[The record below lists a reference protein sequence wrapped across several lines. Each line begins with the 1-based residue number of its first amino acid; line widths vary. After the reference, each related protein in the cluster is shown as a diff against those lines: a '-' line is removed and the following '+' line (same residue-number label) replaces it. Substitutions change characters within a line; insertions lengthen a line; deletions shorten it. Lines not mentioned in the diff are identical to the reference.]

1 MDVPFAQD
9 VRRGVAGVVMIVAA
23 LPAMAHSKPKT
34 MTPEANSTVA
44 APAQVSVFFT
54 EGLEPKFSSLQLMDQ
69 QGAVVSKEKSV
80 VDPRD
85 AKHMTLALPKLAP
98 GMYRVHWMTAAL
110 DGHRMDGDYSF
121 KVQ

>member
-1 MDVPFAQD
+1 MPFAQNL
-9 VRRGVAGVVMIVAA
+9 RRALAEVVMILAA

-54 EGLEPKFSSLQLMDQ
+54 EGLEPKFSSLQLMDA
-69 QGAVVSKEKSV
+69 QGTVVSREKSV
-80 VDPRD
+80 VDPKD
-85 AKHMTLALPKLAP
+85 AKHMTLALPKLTP
-98 GMYRVHWMTAAL
+98 GVYRVHWMTAAL

>member
-1 MDVPFAQD
+1 MTLANV
-9 VRRGVAGVVMIVAA
+9 VRRSVAAAVMVSAA

-54 EGLEPKFSSLQLMDQ
+54 EGLEPKFSSLQLMDA
-69 QGAVVSKEKSV
+69 QGAVVSKDKSV
-80 VDPRD
+80 IDPKD
-85 AKHMTLALPKLAP
+85 AKHMTLALPKLGP
-98 GMYRVHWMTAAL
+98 GTYRVHWMTEAL

>member
-1 MDVPFAQD
+1 MLLTNVA
-9 VRRGVAGVVMIVAA
+9 RRTAVAVVMILAVSPA
-23 LPAMAHSKPKT
+23 LAHSKPKT

-54 EGLEPKFSSLQLMDQ
+54 EGLEPKFSSLQLMDA
-69 QGAVVSKEKSV
+69 QGAVVSKDKSV
-80 VDPRD
+80 VDAKD
-85 AKHMTLALPKLAP
+85 AKHMTLALPKLGP
-98 GMYRVHWMTAAL
+98 GTYRVHWMTAAL